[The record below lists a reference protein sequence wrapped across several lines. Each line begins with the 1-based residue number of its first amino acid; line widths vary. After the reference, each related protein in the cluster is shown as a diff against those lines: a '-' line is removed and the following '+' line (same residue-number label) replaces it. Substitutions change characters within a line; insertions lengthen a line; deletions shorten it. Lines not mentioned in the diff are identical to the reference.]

1 MKWRKSWS
9 LLSATV
15 MLTAW
20 LAACNPPKKNE
31 GEACK
36 TNFDCV
42 EALVCIQEKCQK
54 AEVKP
59 EGKKPEGKITGA
71 LRVKVG
77 ENATLSATSSLFY
90 STSPKPKYTWSL
102 ATKPDGSTAS
112 LSDTAASQVTIKP
125 DVAGPYKIS
134 LKVADDTLQ
143 GDAVE
148 VTLEAFKDN
157 APPEAKITPAEATVK
172 AGDAVALDGSTSSDA
187 DKDTLTYAW
196 SFRFKP
202 DNSKSTL
209 QDVDK
214 SKASFTPDEGGLY
227 AVELKVTDG
236 KGGEGVALAYITAT
250 KEAPAPT
257 LTTLTPNSG
266 AIGAKLT
273 VDFDGTGFLYG
284 AKVNFDGADL
294 AGVEYVSTTRLRA
307 TIDLAGKT
315 AKKAK
320 VKVTNPDGK
329 ATSELEFNI
338 VEGQKPEITYVG
350 PALVIAGQIVN
361 LTVQGKN
368 FVRGAVIKFDG
379 KDLKTEYESDQ
390 KVSGVLTVPNDGEY
404 DVLVTNPDGKAS
416 DAYKF
421 RVSSVSALID
431 GISFNRIGK
440 DCASETIVINGR
452 NMLSGVKVELV
463 DATDATKIF
472 APVKLTYLSM
482 TQVRAEFDFT
492 KLAASTYKLQVTN
505 VGTKTPAEIGFT
517 VTETTPTP
525 ALLSIAPR
533 RMFIGSKVQGYVVA
547 MYLEG
552 ASVSLDGKPVAL
564 TKLNDTLYSVEVDGS
579 ALTATKK
586 LELTAVGLCKKA
598 SNKEEIEAVEIPT
611 PKISGIAPSPVPP
624 AAPNISIIGEGF
636 HPNATVSVDGTAV
649 ATPTY
654 VNSGLITISGTS
666 YTTKKTYKLI
676 VTNPGAKAS
685 NEASF
690 EVDEYMTIS
699 SASSDEEYFIRVC
712 GQNLQNISPD
722 PAPEIELLK
731 AGTSVIKKS
740 AANVHGFAG
749 RCISA
754 SRSGFTGLTAG
765 EIYDL
770 RVCRKVGGADICSS
784 TTPWTNKAA
793 AGATIQL
800 KIDSV
805 FMIAESTSN
814 RVYGCGENFISTST
828 SSQNP
833 TLRFYQNNT
842 FVAETTY
849 DDQISF
855 FYSSSG
861 DYAGCYYFRDND
873 TKLPTALVP
882 GQIYEIEGCREVGG
896 TRLCSTNRVSWTW
909 AVGTAPGAPTGS
921 AGPATE
927 PPYAPAIQGIQPVTP
942 ATLVVVQ
949 ATPPAKI
956 TFKIHGINFS
966 TTKTKVYIN
975 NVDISTLAGVTVT
988 ATANVIDVKDYPI
1001 TLGTNTRLELPV
1013 EVTNDK
1019 GRSNTTILDI
1029 NTQQRVRVLWLESMI
1044 IPIDLTSLTF
1054 YLWGYDFATTHK
1066 ILDGAGNP
1074 IKSGTSDLSFSTSS
1088 KTPYQLQSSSW
1099 SNSNFKQLTPGLA
1112 PVQLES
1118 AAGTKS
1124 NTIKMRVIGPGQ
1136 WGTEEL
1142 GIVSMYG
1149 STSASDANS
1158 PLVGKDSV
1166 MRVVA
1171 TGFDLGGGLG
1181 AAGEIWVGGQPMKI
1195 SKTETSFLG
1204 YTYFELEKV
1213 NFAEPG
1219 IVPVVLKN
1227 PDGTQSA
1234 PRFLTVTNGEGIR
1247 ITMVTTSTSTGHYYT
1262 NTIRPGANSNFYV
1275 YGKNLTKDDK
1285 VLLAGLPQK
1294 ITYNYAG
1301 STYDYLQVDFNGA
1314 DLPDGTYPVWIES
1327 KGRRSNTILVNVV
1340 RTGIH
1345 PNAAPRFQT
1354 LIPASVSKTSLASLN
1369 NKMRLAI
1376 AGEGFREDY
1385 KVNFNGQQLNVI
1397 FYSSQLVFVELDL
1410 SSVAAGS
1417 YPLSIQNA
1425 SGKLKSFDLELLVE

>member
-1 MKWRKSWS
+1 
-9 LLSATV
+9 

-125 DVAGPYKIS
+125 DIAGPYKIS

-143 GDAVE
+143 GDVVE

-157 APPEAKITPAEATVK
+157 VPPEAKITPAEATVK
-172 AGDAVALDGSTSSDA
+172 AGDAVTLDGSTSTDA

-236 KGGEGVALAYITAT
+236 KGGEGIAIAYITAT

-294 AGVEYVSTTRLRA
+294 AGVEYVSATRLRA

-404 DVLVTNPDGKAS
+404 DVIVTNPDGKAS

-463 DATDATKIF
+463 DATDATKVF

-492 KLAASTYKLQVTN
+492 KLAAGAYKLQVTN

-517 VTETTPTP
+517 VTETTSTP
-525 ALLSIAPR
+525 ALLSITPR
-533 RMFIGSKVQGYVVA
+533 RMFIGSKAQGYVVA

-552 ASVSLDGKPVAL
+552 ASVSLDGKPLTL

-586 LELTAVGLCKKA
+586 LELTALGLCKKA
-598 SNKEEIEAVEIPT
+598 SNKQEIEAVEIPT

-624 AAPNISIIGEGF
+624 AAPKISIIGEGF

-666 YTTKKTYKLI
+666 YTTKKTYKVI
-676 VTNPGAKAS
+676 VTNPGTKAS

-690 EVDEYMTIS
+690 EVDEFMKINS
-699 SASSDEEYFIRVC
+699 IPADEEYYLRVC
-712 GQNLQNISPD
+712 GTNLQNISPD
-722 PAPEIELLK
+722 PVPEIEILK
-731 AGTSVIKKS
+731 SGTSIVKKT
-740 AANVHGFAG
+740 ATNAHGFAG
-749 RCISA
+749 GCVQA
-754 SRSGFTGLTAG
+754 ARSVFTGLTAG
-765 EIYDL
+765 DIYDV
-770 RVCRKVGGADICSS
+770 RVCRKVGGIDICSVAVS
-784 TTPWTNKAA
+784 WTNKAPA
-793 AGATIQL
+793 ATAKLKVEHVYMLAASGWNTIY
-800 KIDSV
+800 V
-805 FMIAESTSN
+805 
-814 RVYGCGENFISTST
+814 CGENLRSAVSSTT
-828 SSQNP
+828 ENP
-833 TLRFYQNNT
+833 SVNFYQNGALVGGVNYEDNFSFYNGSGT
-842 FVAETTY
+842 AQGCVQFDDDDSDLPAGLTAGQTY
-849 DDQISF
+849 DVE
-855 FYSSSG
+855 
-861 DYAGCYYFRDND
+861 A
-873 TKLPTALVP
+873 
-882 GQIYEIEGCREVGG
+882 CRTLGG
-896 TRLCSTNRVSWTW
+896 TSVCSANKLTWTW
-909 AVGTAPGAPTGS
+909 AVSPAPGAP
-921 AGPATE
+921 AGGTTTSE
-927 PPYAPAIQGIQPVTP
+927 PTFAPAIQGIQPVTP
-942 ATLVVVQ
+942 ATLVVNP

-988 ATANVIDVKDYPI
+988 ATASVIDVKDYPI

-1019 GRSNTTILDI
+1019 GRSNTSILDI

-1074 IKSGTSDLSFSTSS
+1074 IKSGTSDLNFSTSS
-1088 KTPYQLQSSSW
+1088 KTPYQLQSFSW
-1099 SNSNFKQLTPGLA
+1099 SNSNFNTLTPGLA
-1112 PVQLES
+1112 PVQLQS
-1118 AAGTKS
+1118 TAGTKS

-1149 STSASDANS
+1149 SSSTSDANA
-1158 PLVGKDSV
+1158 PLIGKDSV

-1181 AAGEIWVGGQPMKI
+1181 AAGEILVGGQPIKI

-1213 NFAEPG
+1213 NFAQPG

-1227 PDGTQSA
+1227 PSGTQST

-1294 ITYNYAG
+1294 ITYDYSG
-1301 STYDYLQVDFNGA
+1301 STYDYLQVDFHGA

-1345 PNAAPRFQT
+1345 PNAAPRFQA
-1354 LIPASVSKTSLASLN
+1354 LIPASVSKTSLTSLN

-1397 FYSSQLVFVELDL
+1397 FYSSQVVFVELDL
-1410 SSVAAGS
+1410 SSVAAGN
-1417 YPLSIQNA
+1417 YPISIQDA
-1425 SGKLKSFDLELLVE
+1425 SGKLKSFDLELVVE

>member
-9 LLSATV
+9 LLSTAAL
-15 MLTAW
+15 LTAW
-20 LAACNPPKKNE
+20 LVGCNPPKKNE

-59 EGKKPEGKITGA
+59 EGKKPEGKVTGA

-77 ENATLSATSSLFY
+77 ENATLSGTSSLFY
-90 STSPKPKYTWSL
+90 STAPKPKYTWSL
-102 ATKPDGSTAS
+102 TTKPDGSNAS
-112 LSDTAASQVTIKP
+112 LSDTAASQVTLKP

-134 LKVADDTLQ
+134 LKVADDTLE

-157 APPEAKITPAEATVK
+157 VPPEAKITPAEATVK
-172 AGDAVALDGSTSSDA
+172 AGDAVALDGSTSTDA
-187 DKDTLTYAW
+187 DNDTLTYAW

-202 DNSKSTL
+202 DSSKATL
-209 QDVDK
+209 QDADK
-214 SKASFTPDEGGLY
+214 NKASFTPDEGGLY

-257 LTTLTPNSG
+257 LTMLTPNSG

-294 AGVEYVSTTRLRA
+294 TGVDYISTTRLRA
-307 TIDLAGKT
+307 TLDLAGKT

-329 ATSELEFNI
+329 ATSELEFDI

-379 KDLKTEYESDQ
+379 NDLKTEYESDQ
-390 KVSGVLTVPNDGEY
+390 KISGVLTVPNDGEY
-404 DVLVTNPDGKAS
+404 DVIVTNPDGKAS

-431 GISFNRIGK
+431 GISFSSIGK
-440 DCASETIVINGR
+440 DCASETITINGR

-463 DATDATKIF
+463 DAADPTKVF
-472 APVKLTYLSM
+472 APTKLTYISM
-482 TQVRAEFDFT
+482 TQARAEFDFT
-492 KLAASTYKLQVTN
+492 KLTAGKYKLQVTN
-505 VGTKTPAEIGFT
+505 VGTKTPAETDFT

-525 ALLSIAPR
+525 AILSVAPR

-552 ASVSLDGKPVAL
+552 AVLSFDGKPATV
-564 TKLNDTLYSVEVDGS
+564 TKLNDTLYSIELDGS
-579 ALTATKK
+579 ALTAAKK
-586 LELTAVGLCKKA
+586 LEFSAVGLCQKA
-598 SNKEEIEAVEIPT
+598 SNKEQVDAIEIPT
-611 PKISGIAPSPVPP
+611 PKITGISPTPVPP
-624 AAPNISIIGEGF
+624 ASPNISILGEGF
-636 HPNATVSVDGTAV
+636 HPNATVTVDGMAV

-654 VNSGLITISGTS
+654 VNSNLITISGTT
-666 YTTKKTYKLI
+666 YTTKKTYKVI
-676 VTNPGAKAS
+676 VTNPGMKAS
-685 NEASF
+685 PEASF
-690 EVDEYMTIS
+690 DVDEYMSI
-699 SASSDEEYFIRVC
+699 ASIPADEEYYIRAC
-712 GQNLQNISPD
+712 GKNLQNISPD
-722 PAPEIELLK
+722 PVGQIEILK
-731 AGTSVIKKS
+731 AGVSVSKVNFTN
-740 AANVHGFAG
+740 AHGFAG
-749 RCISA
+749 GCVQSV
-754 SRSGFTGLTAG
+754 RSSFTGLTAG
-765 EIYDL
+765 DIYDV
-770 RVCRKVGGADICSS
+770 RVCRKVGSVDICSGTVS
-784 TTPWTNKAA
+784 WTNKAPATPA
-793 AGATIQL
+793 AL
-800 KIDSV
+800 KVSH
-805 FMIAESTSN
+805 
-814 RVYGCGENFISTST
+814 VYMLARTGYNQIYVCGENIRSVSSASTE
-828 SSQNP
+828 NP
-833 TLRFYQNNT
+833 TVKFYQTNALIGNVNYNDNFYFYNGST
-842 FVAETTY
+842 TAQGCVYFDDDDPDLPTDLTPGQTY
-849 DDQISF
+849 DVEACRTINSTEVC
-855 FYSSSG
+855 SS
-861 DYAGCYYFRDND
+861 N
-873 TKLPTALVP
+873 K
-882 GQIYEIEGCREVGG
+882 
-896 TRLCSTNRVSWTW
+896 VSWTW
-909 AVGTAPGAPTGS
+909 ALGVEPGAPTGG

-927 PPYAPAIQGIQPVTP
+927 PTFAPAIQGIQPVTP
-942 ATLVVVQ
+942 ATLVVDAQ
-949 ATPPAKI
+949 APPAKI

-975 NVDISTLAGVTVT
+975 NVDISTVAGVTVT
-988 ATANVIDVKDYPI
+988 ATASVIDVKDYPI

-1013 EVTNDK
+1013 EVTNDT

-1044 IPIDLTSLTF
+1044 IPIDMTSLTF
-1054 YLWGYDFATTHK
+1054 YLWGYDFATSHK
-1066 ILDGAGNP
+1066 ILDGAGNS

-1088 KTPYQLQSSSW
+1088 KVPYQLQSFSW
-1099 SNSNFKQLTPGLA
+1099 SNSNFNTLTPGLA

-1118 AAGTKS
+1118 AGGVKS

-1149 STSASDANS
+1149 NSSTSDANA

-1171 TGFDLGGGLG
+1171 TGYDLGGGLG
-1181 AAGEIWVGGQPMKI
+1181 AAGEILVNGQVVKHTK
-1195 SKTETSFLG
+1195 SETSFLG

-1213 NFAEPG
+1213 NFTQPG
-1219 IVPVVLKN
+1219 IFPVVLKN
-1227 PDGTQSA
+1227 PSGVQSA
-1234 PRFLTVTNGEGIR
+1234 PRFLTVTNGEGVR
-1247 ITMVTTSTSTGHYYT
+1247 ITMVTKSTSTGHYYSGI
-1262 NTIRPGANSNFYV
+1262 IRPNANNNMYV
-1275 YGKNLTKDDK
+1275 YGKNLSADDK
-1285 VLLAGLPQK
+1285 VFLAGLPQK
-1294 ITYNYAG
+1294 ITSNYTS
-1301 STYDYLQVDFNGA
+1301 STYDYLLVDFNGA
-1314 DLPDGTYPVWIES
+1314 DLPNGTYPVWVES
-1327 KGRRSNTILVNVV
+1327 KGRRSNTVLVDVIG
-1340 RTGIH
+1340 TGIS

-1376 AGEGFREDY
+1376 AGEGFREGY
-1385 KVNFNGQQLNVI
+1385 LVNFNNQQLPVI

-1417 YPLSIQNA
+1417 YPISIQDA
-1425 SGKLKSFDLELLVE
+1425 TGKVKSFDLELLVE